1 MQKATLVARVAQETG
16 ISKRTA
22 RQVIDKMLDIITDE
36 LQAGEKVVLTRFG
49 TFQMRTRRS
58 RRGVNPQTGKEMVIP
73 EMQTPGFSASNSLRE
88 RLSQNDMT
96 QEHAAR

>member
-1 MQKATLVARVAQETG
+1 MQKATLITRVAQETG
-16 ISKRTA
+16 TSKRVV
-22 RQVIDKMLDIITDE
+22 RQVVDKMLDIIANE

-73 EMQTPGFSASNSLRE
+73 AMQTPGFSASNSLRE
-88 RLSQNDMT
+88 RLA
-96 QEHAAR
+96 QEAAEGK

>member
-1 MQKATLVARVAQETG
+1 MQKATLIARISQETG
-16 ISKRTA
+16 TSKRIT
-22 RQVIDKMLDIITDE
+22 RQVIDKMLDIIADE

-88 RLSQNDMT
+88 RVAQQQ
-96 QEHAAR
+96 QENAAG

>member
-16 ISKRTA
+16 TSKRIT
-22 RQVIDKMLDIITDE
+22 RQVIDKMLDIIANE

-73 EMQTPGFSASNSLRE
+73 AMQTPGFSASNSLRE
-88 RLSQNDMT
+88 RVSQDGA
-96 QEHAAR
+96 QESAAS

>member
-1 MQKATLVARVAQETG
+1 MQKAALIARISQETG
-16 ISKRTA
+16 TSKRVT
-22 RQVIDKMLDIITDE
+22 RQVIDHMLDIIANE

-88 RLSQNDMT
+88 KVGQQLSQEN
-96 QEHAAR
+96 AAS

>member
-1 MQKATLVARVAQETG
+1 MQKATLITRVAQETG
-16 ISKRTA
+16 TSKRVT
-22 RQVIDKMLDIITDE
+22 RQVIDKMLDIIANE
-36 LQAGEKVVLTRFG
+36 LQNGEKVVLTRFG

-88 RLSQNDMT
+88 RVTHEMSQETM
-96 QEHAAR
+96 AR